1 MANMTSAR
9 ASSVRNELAVT
20 FWGGHRKGPIG
31 GDWGSGGCRRV
42 RKVSLQLHEAREN

>member
-31 GDWGSGGCRRV
+31 VIGG
-42 RKVSLQLHEAREN
+42 QEAVAGLEK